1 MKNVF
6 ASLLVLCCLAAPTYA
21 AQGWDGTLPDT
32 LVILPPAEVD
42 GDAYNAILKQMAAT
56 LSPELGKIGAR
67 VHIVPTDAVAP
78 VYGNSWPDFAPYQKS
93 VHDLY
98 LELRSIKK
106 TKAFASQGMK
116 CPEAR
121 AWGAKVASER
131 QRFAKAKLPPFS
143 EQGFDELERLARA
156 YAKSRTK
163 LPSPLDV
170 HFLEE
175 DIYDARTNLDAIL
188 NSVVE

>member
-21 AQGWDGTLPDT
+21 AQGWDGTLPDAFV
-32 LVILPPAEVD
+32 LLPPEKVD
-42 GDAYNAILKQMAAT
+42 GDAYNSMLKKMADA
-56 LSPELGKIGAR
+56 LSPDLNKIGAH
-67 VHIVPTDAVAP
+67 VHIVPASAVAP
-78 VYGNSWPDFAPYQKS
+78 IYGDKWPDFGPYQKS
-93 VHDLY
+93 IRDLY
-98 LELRSIKK
+98 LELRSMKK
-106 TKAFASQGMK
+106 MKSFASQGMK
-116 CPEAR
+116 SPEAR
-121 AWGAKVASER
+121 AWKAKVESER
-131 QRFAKAKLPPFS
+131 QRFAKAKLPPFR
-143 EQGFDELERLARA
+143 EGGFDTLEQLARA

-163 LPSPLDV
+163 LASPLDI